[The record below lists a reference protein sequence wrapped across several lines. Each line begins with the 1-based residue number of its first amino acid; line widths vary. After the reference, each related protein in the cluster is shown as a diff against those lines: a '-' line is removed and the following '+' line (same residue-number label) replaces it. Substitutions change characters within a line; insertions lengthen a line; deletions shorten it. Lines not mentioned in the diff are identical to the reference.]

1 MNRKVLYIED
11 NDDNRRLVEKILLAK
26 GYEVLLAVDGTSGWE
41 MIQEHHPTLVL
52 LDISLPGDIDGLDIA
67 SRIKNAAD
75 ADLTWIIAIT
85 ASAMTGDREFF
96 LSNGCDDYMAKPISV
111 RELIDKVGEVFN
123 RIVIEKQPQK
133 MTQN

>member
-1 MNRKVLYIED
+1 MHRKVLYIED

-41 MIQEHHPTLVL
+41 MIQEHHPRLVL
-52 LDISLPGDIDGLDIA
+52 LDISLPGEIDGLDIA
-67 SRIKNAAD
+67 SRIKNVAD

-85 ASAMTGDREFF
+85 ASAMAGDREFF

-111 RELIDKVGEVFN
+111 RELIDKVDEVFN
-123 RIVIEKQPQK
+123 RIVNLKQPQE